1 LWVFYCCCFVFG
13 WRFKFIGVQDLSA
26 ATNLAINVA
35 KTTTSTTAKAKAKG
49 NKSIKMQLERFG
61 VISKGVFIAL
71 RSSI

>member
-1 LWVFYCCCFVFG
+1 VFYCCCFVCG
-13 WRFKFIGVQDLSA
+13 WRLKFIGVQDLSA

-35 KTTTSTTAKAKAKG
+35 KTTTSTTAKAKG